1 MWIHEWQ
8 RMNDATYNNSANWYI
23 APFLGHLQ
31 PPKTGTKQNQT
42 SRNTHTTYGIS
53 VSCQRKG
60 PPNVVDVP
68 RKVAVSVIKD
78 NGGFPS
84 GA

>member
-1 MWIHEWQ
+1 MNGKE
-8 RMNDATYNNSANWYI
+8 MNDATYNNSANWYI

-53 VSCQRKG
+53 VSRHVK
-60 PPNVVDVP
+60 NKA
-68 RKVAVSVIKD
+68 RRL
-78 NGGFPS
+78 
-84 GA
+84 